1 MDTIAKY
8 FNAERTESIVF
19 VLVGLTAAVFASY
32 FLLKIKQPFYNGIS
46 YALLAIALIQITVG
60 ISIFVRSPKDI
71 ERVNQILNAD
81 KSRIEIEEIPRM
93 NTVMKNFAIYKWI
106 EISLIAIGLVLFFI
120 IQPKSIWK
128 GVGLGLFIQSSFM
141 LLLDFFA
148 ESRGRDYLEYLRSLI

>member
-148 ESRGRDYLEYLRSLI
+148 ESRGRDYLEYLRTLI